1 MERRMRTSLARG
13 ALLGLGLWATT
24 APAEEAVGTVRQEAD
39 PARGYCER
47 VRGTS
52 KAQAALELAPEVFA
66 SIGVVNAGDAQGG
79 SDDSPLG
86 SPKPR
91 LTAGLGYDFV
101 GLYRGRTLRSRAEAE
116 CRRYQAL
123 SALQS
128 ALEQGSRLGEAS
140 ALEARARALATSLPR
155 AESLVAAVRDDLRDG
170 GATLEELNAV
180 QVRLDHLRA
189 LARDTERT
197 REQLALQPAPPAG
210 QDLGTLLT
218 AYEAADDEVEAL
230 SGGLRKAAAWRL
242 SVRGGYDEVFN
253 VQQDVPLF
261 GQLTLGFNLGHLW
274 QGRANAQA
282 REGRR
287 LEARDAVDGAPRR
300 VRQLMGELRVTRRGE
315 QQRLAEVSAL
325 VSDLEGQLREVE
337 RLETRQVRRFRDY
350 LLLELA
356 RLQAEQAYLGAHL
369 ETLRSLLGGTDT

>member
-1 MERRMRTSLARG
+1 MRTTLAWG
-13 ALLGLGLWATT
+13 ALMGLWTGMAS
-24 APAEEAVGTVRQEAD
+24 AAEDAGTVRARSE

-52 KAQAALELAPEVFA
+52 RSEAALELAPEVFA
-66 SIGVVNAGDAQGG
+66 SIGAVNAGDAQGG
-79 SDDSPLG
+79 SDQMPLG
-86 SPKPR
+86 TPKLR

-101 GLYRGRTLRSRAEAE
+101 GIYRGDKLRLRAEAE

-123 SALQS
+123 AALQG
-128 ALEQGSRLGEAS
+128 ALDQGSRLGEAA

-155 AESLVAAVRDDLRDG
+155 AETLVTALREELRDG

-180 QVRLDHLRA
+180 QVRLDRLRA
-189 LARDTERT
+189 LARETEQAQARIAL
-197 REQLALQPAPPAG
+197 EPALAEG
-210 QDLGTLLT
+210 TDLGALISTF
-218 AYEAADDEVEAL
+218 ESADDQVEAL
-230 SGGLRKAAAWRL
+230 SGTLRRARAWRL
-242 SVRGGYDEVFN
+242 SVRGGYDKVFD
-253 VQQDVPLF
+253 VAQDVPLF
-261 GQLTLGFNLGHLW
+261 GQLTLGYNLGSLW

-287 LEARDAVDGAPRR
+287 QETRDAVDGAPRQ
-300 VRQLMGELRVTRRGE
+300 VRQLLGELRITE
-315 QQRLAEVSAL
+315 QAERARLGEVSAL

-356 RLQAEQAYLGAHL
+356 RLQAEQAYLDAHL
-369 ETLRSLLGGTDT
+369 RTLQTLLKGVGS